1 MKFTLYDIES
11 LQNIFCQAFYTP
23 KDNLVELFV
32 LADEQF
38 DEKGKSHDPT
48 YNMLAA
54 HANEIA
60 KRIYERN
67 YNFNGTIRLYDLH
80 LKSHTDEMGKR
91 LGISDA
97 YLVNYPDSKSTFPKE
112 LRPVCDTDPE
122 YDEDKHPY
130 LAGYNSYNYDTTM
143 NAMYFHEVYSSGNFE
158 MTTAEQMRSYNNELF
173 LPEFKDRMAS
183 RLTVTQTANHRWS
196 APNYR
201 DPRYLIRN
209 NMLKSGRHIDIAK
222 LNEKQEKVGLKRL
235 LGMLGYQIL
244 ESDKLATGT
253 DRIENLD
260 QFYELLA
267 YNVSD
272 VVNLNCL
279 ANHKVYTRAFALK
292 KALLNEYPEL
302 IYMKQDNAYKPDIR
316 PEKVRRDRLCIDS
329 SSAQFA
335 TMTLCP
341 YGHLKDIPVVSF
353 DYPSQKQADKLGI
366 PRVNVLE
373 ESKKFF
379 YANFTQP
386 ELRARFDV
394 IYNYYKNIEG
404 RNFNNSENYQE
415 DYGENATPAEKLSE
429 IPDTDTHLPYF
440 DKDGNETTCFV
451 TFSTGGI
458 HGAEINMRRYL
469 AEKADWDKKKA
480 DLDYVKSLYPNAL
493 DCKWATK
500 YNDRSCKFV
509 KAPDGHEISLLKCL
523 ASGAT
528 FKQASYKSLDKTKP
542 LLFKTDE
549 KGKTKINPKY
559 VYTSADETNHED
571 FTSYYPN
578 LLRMLEAFYNEGLG
592 YDRYGEI
599 FNKKSEYGKLMKD
612 TSLPKEKREE
622 YATSRSGVKLILN
635 SASGAGDTAYN
646 SAIVM
651 NNQIISMRIIGQ
663 LFSWRIGQAQ
673 AIQGA
678 KITSTNTDGLYSV
691 LEPTLNNKILE
702 KESESIHVD
711 IEPEP
716 LYLISKD
723 SNNRIECNIETEEIY
738 SASGGSLACQNGP
751 DPTKSLAHPA
761 VIDWALC
768 RYLIK
773 AAKQN
778 DNTLSLSTEFNEDV
792 GREILMSTYKLW
804 DKTKWLNMFQNII
817 ASSTGSVMYI
827 FGLKDNNPDPIIL
840 QHYNRTFIMKDDT
853 ANTMHLQKAMAR
865 VITAATAKKRKKA
878 NEPPV
883 QHDPLAR
890 QILRVHGVNNIEVGK
905 EAAISKI
912 TLIEP
917 TWSMLIQNKAL
928 ENLTLDEIEFVR
940 DNIDIEK
947 YLGLLKD
954 SFTKNWRNILPDKT
968 NDLIDV
974 EVVITD
980 KNTIPPKK
988 TVTPI
993 LVSGDKEK
1001 ILNIIEK

>member
-1 MKFTLYDIES
+1 M
-11 LQNIFCQAFYTP
+11 
-23 KDNLVELFV
+23 
-32 LADEQF
+32 
-38 DEKGKSHDPT
+38 
-48 YNMLAA
+48 
-54 HANEIA
+54 
-60 KRIYERN
+60 
-67 YNFNGTIRLYDLH
+67 
-80 LKSHTDEMGKR
+80 
-91 LGISDA
+91 
-97 YLVNYPDSKSTFPKE
+97 
-112 LRPVCDTDPE
+112 
-122 YDEDKHPY
+122 
-130 LAGYNSYNYDTTM
+130 
-143 NAMYFHEVYSSGNFE
+143 
-158 MTTAEQMRSYNNELF
+158 
-173 LPEFKDRMAS
+173 
-183 RLTVTQTANHRWS
+183 
-196 APNYR
+196 
-201 DPRYLIRN
+201 
-209 NMLKSGRHIDIAK
+209 
-222 LNEKQEKVGLKRL
+222 
-235 LGMLGYQIL
+235 
-244 ESDKLATGT
+244 
-253 DRIENLD
+253 
-260 QFYELLA
+260 
-267 YNVSD
+267 
-272 VVNLNCL
+272 
-279 ANHKVYTRAFALK
+279 
-292 KALLNEYPEL
+292 
-302 IYMKQDNAYKPDIR
+302 
-316 PEKVRRDRLCIDS
+316 
-329 SSAQFA
+329 
-335 TMTLCP
+335 
-341 YGHLKDIPVVSF
+341 
-353 DYPSQKQADKLGI
+353 
-366 PRVNVLE
+366 
-373 ESKKFF
+373 
-379 YANFTQP
+379 
-386 ELRARFDV
+386 
-394 IYNYYKNIEG
+394 
-404 RNFNNSENYQE
+404 
-415 DYGENATPAEKLSE
+415 
-429 IPDTDTHLPYF
+429 
-440 DKDGNETTCFV
+440 
-451 TFSTGGI
+451 
-458 HGAEINMRRYL
+458 
-469 AEKADWDKKKA
+469 
-480 DLDYVKSLYPNAL
+480 
-493 DCKWATK
+493 
-500 YNDRSCKFV
+500 
-509 KAPDGHEISLLKCL
+509 
-523 ASGAT
+523 
-528 FKQASYKSLDKTKP
+528 
-542 LLFKTDE
+542 LFKTDE

-578 LLRMLEAFYNEGLG
+578 LLRMLEAFYNDGLG

-751 DPTKSLAHPA
+751 DPTKSLAH
-761 VIDWALC
+761 
-768 RYLIK
+768 
-773 AAKQN
+773 
-778 DNTLSLSTEFNEDV
+778 V

-883 QHDPLAR
+883 QH
-890 QILRVHGVNNIEVGK
+890 GVTNIEVGK

-917 TWSMLIQNKAL
+917 NWSMLIQNKAL

-980 KNTIPPKK
+980 KNTVPPKK